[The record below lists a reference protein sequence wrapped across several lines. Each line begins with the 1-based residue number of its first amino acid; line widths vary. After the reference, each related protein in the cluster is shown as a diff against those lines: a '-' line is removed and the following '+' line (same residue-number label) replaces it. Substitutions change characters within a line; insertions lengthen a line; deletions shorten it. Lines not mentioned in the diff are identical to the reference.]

1 MGHPGF
7 SFPFVGRSPCA
18 LRAGSSLRLKNGSVQ
33 DDIAADALTTASRV
47 AIRRPDTIK
56 SFVHI
61 FSALIPRIFCAG
73 IPPRARSVRPG
84 AQRGHLPAR
93 ISVTELELKK
103 GKTAVIVGAQWGDEG
118 KGKIVDV
125 LSENFTV
132 VARYA
137 GGHNAGHTVIIN
149 GKKFVLQLVPCG
161 VLRAG
166 CRSVIGNGVVLDPL
180 AFLKE
185 AGALREAGVVI
196 DGHLFVSNRAHVIL
210 PYHRM
215 IELAAENA
223 PGRVKIGTTSRGI
236 GPAYEDKMGRRGLR
250 VADLL
255 DLQLLKKHIEAAVR
269 EKNMIAHALFNTEP
283 LDADKMYTEYA
294 AAAEKIA
301 PFVCDTAVLLNQA
314 LNSGESILF
323 EGAQGTMLDI
333 DHGTYPF
340 VTSSSA
346 TSGGAVIGTGVAPNN
361 INSVIGITKAYC
373 TRVGEGPFPSEDSS
387 DAGNELRKRG
397 NEYGAVTGRPR
408 RTGWLDLPLL
418 RYSGMI
424 NGTSWLVVTKL
435 DVLDHLAEIPVCVG
449 YKIEGKTASDI
460 PAQASGYD
468 KIECIYQKL
477 PGWQTSTE
485 GITEYEKLPQA
496 ARDYLA
502 FVEKE
507 AGAKVG
513 MISTGP
519 DRNHTI
525 LMDEFASELK
535 TNAKKA

>member
-1 MGHPGF
+1 
-7 SFPFVGRSPCA
+7 V
-18 LRAGSSLRLKNGSVQ
+18 
-33 DDIAADALTTASRV
+33 
-47 AIRRPDTIK
+47 
-56 SFVHI
+56 
-61 FSALIPRIFCAG
+61 
-73 IPPRARSVRPG
+73 
-84 AQRGHLPAR
+84 
-93 ISVTELELKK
+93 KK

-125 LSENFTV
+125 LSENFSV

-149 GKKFVLQLVPCG
+149 GKKFILQLVPCG

-185 AGALREAGVVI
+185 VGALRQAGVQV
-196 DGHLFVSNRAHVIL
+196 DGNLFVSNRAHVIL

-255 DLQLLKKHIEAAVR
+255 DLKLLKKHIENAVR
-269 EKNMIAHALFNTEP
+269 EKNMIAHALFNSEP
-283 LDADKMYTEYA
+283 VDADKMYTEYA
-294 AAAEKIA
+294 EAAGKIA
-301 PFVCDTAVLLNQA
+301 PFVADTAMLLNRA
-314 LNSGESILF
+314 LNQGESILF

-346 TSGGAVIGTGVAPNN
+346 TSGGAVIGTGIAPNA

-373 TRVGEGPFPSEDSS
+373 TRVGEGPFPTEDKGELG
-387 DAGNELRKRG
+387 DNLRKRG

-424 NGTSWLVVTKL
+424 NGTNWLVVTKL
-435 DVLDHLAEIPVCVG
+435 DVLDELAEIPVCVG
-449 YKIEGKTASDI
+449 FKIDGKETAEV
-460 PAQASGYD
+460 PAHASGFD
-468 KIECIYQKL
+468 QIECIYQKL
-477 PGWQTSTE
+477 PGWRTSTQ
-485 GITEYEKLPQA
+485 GTTHYDQLPKA

-507 AGAKVG
+507 AGARVG

-519 DRNHTI
+519 DRDHTI
-525 LMDEFASELK
+525 LVDDFITELK
-535 TNAKKA
+535 VAAKKA

>member
-1 MGHPGF
+1 M
-7 SFPFVGRSPCA
+7 
-18 LRAGSSLRLKNGSVQ
+18 
-33 DDIAADALTTASRV
+33 
-47 AIRRPDTIK
+47 
-56 SFVHI
+56 
-61 FSALIPRIFCAG
+61 
-73 IPPRARSVRPG
+73 
-84 AQRGHLPAR
+84 
-93 ISVTELELKK
+93 
-103 GKTAVIVGAQWGDEG
+103 IVGAQWGDEG

-125 LSENFTV
+125 LSENFSV

-137 GGHNAGHTVIIN
+137 GGHNAGHTVIIH

-161 VLRAG
+161 VLRSR
-166 CRSVIGNGVVLDPL
+166 CRSVIGNGVVLDPI

-185 AGALREAGVVI
+185 VGALREAGVTV

-255 DLQLLKKHIEAAVR
+255 DLKLLKTHIENAVR

-283 LDADKMYTEYA
+283 LDADKMYAEYA
-294 AAAEKIA
+294 KAAEKIS
-301 PFVCDTAVLLNQA
+301 PFVCDAAVLLNDA
-314 LNSGESILF
+314 LAQGESILF

-346 TSGGAVIGTGVAPNN
+346 TSGGAVIGTGVPPNS
-361 INSVIGITKAYC
+361 IDSVIGITKAYC
-373 TRVGEGPFPSEDSS
+373 TRVGEGPFPTEEK
-387 DAGNELRKRG
+387 GELGESIRKRG

-424 NGTSWLVVTKL
+424 NGTNWLVVTKL
-435 DVLDHLAEIPVCVG
+435 DVLDELAEVPVSVAL
-449 YKIEGKTASDI
+449 KIDGKQTVQV
-460 PAQASGYD
+460 PAQASGYE
-468 KIECIYQKL
+468 KIECVYHNL
-477 PGWQTSTE
+477 PGWRTSTE
-485 GITEYEKLPQA
+485 GVVEYEKLPKQ
-496 ARDYLA
+496 ARDYLS
-502 FVEKE
+502 FLEKE
-507 AGAKVG
+507 SGAKIG

-519 DRNHTI
+519 DRSHTI
-525 LMDEFASELK
+525 LMPEFVSELK
-535 TNAKKA
+535 AAAKKA

>member
-1 MGHPGF
+1 M
-7 SFPFVGRSPCA
+7 
-18 LRAGSSLRLKNGSVQ
+18 
-33 DDIAADALTTASRV
+33 
-47 AIRRPDTIK
+47 
-56 SFVHI
+56 
-61 FSALIPRIFCAG
+61 
-73 IPPRARSVRPG
+73 
-84 AQRGHLPAR
+84 
-93 ISVTELELKK
+93 EK

-125 LSENFTV
+125 LSENFSV

-149 GKKFVLQLVPCG
+149 GKKFILQLVPCG

-185 AGALREAGVVI
+185 VGALREAGVKV
-196 DGHLFVSNRAHVIL
+196 DGNLFVSSRAHVIL

-215 IELAAENA
+215 IELASENA

-255 DLQLLKKHIEAAVR
+255 DLQLLRKHIENAVR
-269 EKNMIAHALFNTEP
+269 EKNMIAHALFNSEP
-283 LDADKMYTEYA
+283 LDADKMYKEYA
-294 AAAEKIA
+294 AAAEKVA
-301 PFVCDTAVLLNQA
+301 PFVADTAVLLNDA
-314 LNSGESILF
+314 LNQGQSILF

-346 TSGGAVIGTGVAPNN
+346 TSGGAVIGSGVAPNA
-361 INSVIGITKAYC
+361 ISTVIGITKAYC
-373 TRVGEGPFPSEDSS
+373 TRVGEGPFPSEEKGA
-387 DAGNELRKRG
+387 AGESLRKRG

-435 DVLDHLAEIPVCVG
+435 DVLDDLAEIPVCVS
-449 YKIEGKTASDI
+449 YKINGKTANEV
-460 PAQASGYD
+460 PAQASGYE
-468 KIECIYQKL
+468 KIECIYRNL
-477 PGWQTSTE
+477 PGWRTSTE
-485 GITEYEKLPQA
+485 GITEYDKLPPQ
-496 ARDYLA
+496 ARDYLS
-502 FVEKE
+502 FVAKE
-507 AGAKVG
+507 TGARIG
-513 MISTGP
+513 MISTGA
-519 DRNHTI
+519 DRDHTV
-525 LMDEFASELK
+525 LVEEFVRELK
-535 TNAKKA
+535 TAAKKA

>member
-1 MGHPGF
+1 M
-7 SFPFVGRSPCA
+7 
-18 LRAGSSLRLKNGSVQ
+18 
-33 DDIAADALTTASRV
+33 
-47 AIRRPDTIK
+47 
-56 SFVHI
+56 
-61 FSALIPRIFCAG
+61 
-73 IPPRARSVRPG
+73 
-84 AQRGHLPAR
+84 
-93 ISVTELELKK
+93 KK

-185 AGALREAGVVI
+185 VGALRDAGVKV

-255 DLQLLKKHIEAAVR
+255 DLKLLKKHIENAVR

-283 LDADKMYTEYA
+283 LDADKMYAEYA
-294 AAAEKIA
+294 KAAEQVA
-301 PFVCDTAVLLNQA
+301 PFVCDTAVLLNHA
-314 LNSGESILF
+314 LAEGESILF

-346 TSGGAVIGTGVAPNN
+346 TSGGAVIGTGVAPNA
-361 INSVIGITKAYC
+361 IDSVIGISKAYC
-373 TRVGEGPFPSEDSS
+373 TRVGEGPFPTEEK
-387 DAGNELRKRG
+387 GELGEQIRKRG
-397 NEYGAVTGRPR
+397 NEFGAVTGRPR
-408 RTGWLDLPLL
+408 RTGWVDLPLL

-435 DVLDHLAEIPVCVG
+435 DVLDELAEIPVCVG
-449 YKIEGKTASDI
+449 YKIDGKPTSEA
-460 PAQASGYD
+460 PAHASGYE
-468 KIECIYQKL
+468 KIECIYKKL
-477 PGWQTSTE
+477 PGWKTSTE
-485 GITEYEKLPQA
+485 GITEYEKLPKA
-496 ARDYLA
+496 AREYLSFLA
-502 FVEKE
+502 SET
-507 AGAKVG
+507 GAQIG

-519 DRNHTI
+519 DRDHTI
-525 LMDEFASELK
+525 LLDGFVKELK
-535 TNAKKA
+535 VAAKKA